1 MTVSI
6 VVHGGAWDIPDDL
19 VEAHE
24 LACKAALLEGWGILA
39 SGGHA
44 LDAVE
49 TAIRVM
55 EDDPHLNAGTGS
67 VLNAEGKVQLDA
79 SIMEGAGLSAG
90 AVAAVEGLK
99 NPISLAR
106 RVLESE
112 NVFLV
117 AEGALLFAKATG
129 MELCS
134 EEELVVERELRLWQE
149 WRESRAA
156 AEGEA
161 SSYAVGDTVG
171 AVAMDERGNIA
182 AGDSTGGR
190 PFKHPGRVG
199 DSPLIG
205 CGVYADNGLGGAAC
219 TGQGESITRVVL
231 ARTALEFVRNGS
243 PAQEAAK
250 LAIRLLGDKVD
261 GRGGVILIDPRG
273 EVGFAFSTEALA
285 HAYLMEG
292 MQDPV
297 VSVGRARTR

>member
-6 VVHGGAWDIPDDL
+6 IVHGGAWDIPDDL

-24 LACKAALLEGWGILA
+24 LACKAALLEGWGILT

-49 TAIRVM
+49 AAIRVM

-79 SIMEGAGLSAG
+79 SIMEGGSLAAG
-90 AVAAVEGLK
+90 AVAAVEGLE

-117 AEGALLFAKATG
+117 AEGALVFARAAG

-134 EEELVVERELRLWQE
+134 AEELVVEREVRLWQE
-149 WRESRAA
+149 WRE
-156 AEGEA
+156 GQA
-161 SSYAVGDTVG
+161 SSHAAGDTVG
-171 AVAMDERGNIA
+171 AVAMDERGTIA

-205 CGVYADNGLGGAAC
+205 CGVYADNSLGGAAC
-219 TGQGESITRVVL
+219 TGWGESITRVVL
-231 ARTALEFVRNGS
+231 ARIALEFVRGGN
-243 PAQEAAK
+243 PAQEAAR
-250 LAIRLLGDKVD
+250 LAIRLLEDKVD

-292 MQDPV
+292 MQDLV
-297 VSVGRARTR
+297 VSVGRATRRHTSEAG

>member
-1 MTVSI
+1 
-6 VVHGGAWDIPDDL
+6 
-19 VEAHE
+19 
-24 LACKAALLEGWGILA
+24 
-39 SGGHA
+39 
-44 LDAVE
+44 
-49 TAIRVM
+49 
-55 EDDPHLNAGTGS
+55 
-67 VLNAEGKVQLDA
+67 
-79 SIMEGAGLSAG
+79 MEGASLAAG

-99 NPISLAR
+99 NPISLGR

-117 AEGALLFAKATG
+117 AEGALLFAGAAG

-161 SSYAVGDTVG
+161 PSHAAADTVG
-171 AVAMDERGNIA
+171 AVAMDERSNIA

-205 CGVYADNGLGGAAC
+205 CGVYADNSLGGAAC
-219 TGQGESITRVVL
+219 TGEGESITRVVL
-231 ARTALEFVRNGS
+231 ARTALEFVRNGN
-243 PAQEAAK
+243 PVQEAAK

-273 EVGFAFSTEALA
+273 DVGFAFNTEALA

-292 MQDPV
+292 MQEPV
-297 VSVGRARTR
+297 VSVGRATRRQTPEAV